1 MPESYGRPLC
11 SSPRFRCE
19 TSHAA
24 PIVRNTNDT
33 PAKANPTT
41 YQMPVN
47 RTPFERRAKGRRRLP
62 EDPPLSAQT
71 YPERA
76 SGPVGILA
84 VGTGRAADG
93 GSVRRSVGE
102 RPAPSARA
110 GSRAAPRQVVPD
122 RGESSPGAGERGN
135 RYIALLGNLRRNRTD
150 ATAATSVYATDLPRS
165 EDPWLGRDDGKSEG

>member
-1 MPESYGRPLC
+1 M
-11 SSPRFRCE
+11 
-19 TSHAA
+19 SHAA
-24 PIVRNTNDT
+24 PILRNTNDT

-71 YPERA
+71 YPEQA

-84 VGTGRAADG
+84 VGTGRAADR
-93 GSVRRSVGE
+93 GSVWRSVGE
-102 RPAPSARA
+102 RRAPSARA

-122 RGESSPGAGERGN
+122 RGESCATPQMGGN
-135 RYIALLGNLRRNRTD
+135 RYIAVVRGGPGRSPARHLAMPATRAPGGGNRAR
-150 ATAATSVYATDLPRS
+150 P
-165 EDPWLGRDDGKSEG
+165 